1 MSTLLVPWLL
11 DESKEFLSGCFHRH
25 PSTPKIILLLK
36 FISNNFTCI
45 VTDNNLF
52 MLCVLS
58 EVALGRLIKQN
69 ESQALFRQKGFI
81 DMLSSGLLFVEDW
94 KFELVNDHMV
104 LVVNKFRF
112 LGNFGI
118 PDLSKIPYLMDND
131 NVQQWLAKSRTSA
144 SQREEGNFIPDSQAL
159 PETFEPGEW
168 NQVEA
173 YLSSQMTPRPP
184 KQVHRIVEEAFP
196 QSRSPSKIFPGE
208 STFRPFKDDLFPEE
222 RKQAKEGPEWQV
234 PPEQWEIIME
244 QYNGAGL
251 ISSTKPQP
259 KKSIDLT
266 APSISHHSFNTPKE
280 SPLKQPGTPTL
291 SFQSQEAG
299 QKLDEAASP
308 AKNFTPVIFYQNNS
322 SPLRNSQS
330 QQKNQIVIEE
340 EWTEKAT
347 PSKKLQFIAEQTTPT
362 KNGSLRE
369 EITNEKMIDSML
381 EEKTPPRRQQIQEAF
396 EKSSPHRPFTMSTS
410 PMKSSQLMYQD
421 DLKTQAQDA
430 IRQSPVILKSSPMVG
445 KTGSP
450 LRESQIEKIDQLEK
464 RLSSPRKSVHNTPL
478 KMEHVQLQTPTT
490 KLLSAMKTRTS
501 PPKIS
506 MTPKRVLFREEEEG
520 GAALVKEVEKENAD
534 GNRPAKR
541 NRMYSD
547 W

>member
-1 MSTLLVPWLL
+1 LKKRHKKIEKNNFFGMSTLLVPWLL
-11 DESKEFLSGCFHRH
+11 DESKEFLLGCFHRH
-25 PSTPKIILLLK
+25 PPTPKIILLLK

-118 PDLSKIPYLMDND
+118 PDLSKIPYLMDSD
-131 NVQQWLAKSRTSA
+131 IVQQWLAASRNNA
-144 SQREEGNFIPDSQAL
+144 SLREEGKFIPDSQAL

-184 KQVHRIVEEAFP
+184 KQVHRIVEESFP

-208 STFRPFKDDLFPEE
+208 STFRPFKDDLFIEE
-222 RKQAKEGPEWQV
+222 GRQAEEGPEWQV
-234 PPEQWEIIME
+234 PPEQWQVIVE
-244 QYNGAGL
+244 QFNGAGL
-251 ISSTKPQP
+251 ISSTKAPLSP

-266 APSISHHSFNTPKE
+266 APSISQHSFNTPKK
-280 SPLKQPGTPTL
+280 SPLKQPGTPNLITRRP
-291 SFQSQEAG
+291 SFQSQEAR
-299 QKLDEAASP
+299 LDEAKNLSP
-308 AKNFTPVIFYQNNS
+308 AKFYQNTS

-330 QQKNQIVIEE
+330 QNKNQIAIEE
-340 EWTEKAT
+340 EWTEKT
-347 PSKKLQFIAEQTTPT
+347 SPGNKLQFIAEQTTPT
-362 KNGSLRE
+362 KNGPLRE

-381 EEKTPPRRQQIQEAF
+381 EELTPPRRQQIQEAF
-396 EKSSPHRPFTMSTS
+396 EKSSPQRPFTKSTS
-410 PMKSSQLMYQD
+410 PMKSSQLMYHD
-421 DLKTQAQDA
+421 DLKTQAHDA
-430 IRQSPVILKSSPMVG
+430 IKESPVIRKSSPLVG
-445 KTGSP
+445 ETAFANVSKSGSP
-450 LRESQIEKIDQLEK
+450 L
-464 RLSSPRKSVHNTPL
+464 
-478 KMEHVQLQTPTT
+478 
-490 KLLSAMKTRTS
+490 
-501 PPKIS
+501 
-506 MTPKRVLFREEEEG
+506 
-520 GAALVKEVEKENAD
+520 
-534 GNRPAKR
+534 
-541 NRMYSD
+541 
-547 W
+547 